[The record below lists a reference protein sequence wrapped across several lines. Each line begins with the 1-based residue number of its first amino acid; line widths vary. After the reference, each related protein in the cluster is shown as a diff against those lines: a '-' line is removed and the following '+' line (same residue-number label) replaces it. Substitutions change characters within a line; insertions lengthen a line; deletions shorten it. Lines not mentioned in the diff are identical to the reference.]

1 MEASENNIN
10 NEFNKQNV
18 ENLIYNLENIKK
30 NLEDILN
37 LKQRN
42 KEISEIIDIIKEFL
56 SWINPFM
63 DVNRKK
69 TEEDYAKREDFIKKV
84 KDQLGKYFKNNQE
97 IKNLIEIT
105 NLI

>member
-1 MEASENNIN
+1 
-10 NEFNKQNV
+10 
-18 ENLIYNLENIKK
+18 
-30 NLEDILN
+30 
-37 LKQRN
+37 
-42 KEISEIIDIIKEFL
+42 
-56 SWINPFM
+56 M

-105 NLI
+105 NLIN